1 MPLADTFRPNQ
12 LNEMV
17 GQQHLIGPNGILR
30 NMINQKTIQSV
41 IFYGPP
47 GTGKTTAAL
56 ILSKSA
62 AKPLY
67 KLNAVS
73 AGTQDIK
80 AIVEKEKNGCI
91 IYLDE
96 IQYFNKKQQQ
106 TLLPYIESGTI
117 TLIAATTEN
126 PYHNIY
132 KALLSRCMILE
143 FKALQAD
150 DIENRLRQIVKAEN
164 IENRFE
170 QNTLHF
176 IAQTASGDAR
186 SALNTLELTCAQHP
200 QGTISVENVKNLLPS
215 VMAAGF
221 DQDGDSHYQYV
232 SALQKSIRGSDPN
245 AAVFYLAKLLEG
257 GDILSPCRRLLVIAH
272 EDIGLG
278 NPNAAAFVMACV
290 EAAQQL
296 GMPEA
301 AKPLTNAVIYLAIS
315 RKCSTAETTY
325 NKVLEDIHAG
335 KGMIIPPYLRQA
347 HAHGYLY
354 PHNYP
359 NHWVPQQYLPDD
371 CAGHIYYTPGD
382 NPFEQ
387 EMARYWANI
396 MCRKP

>member
-80 AIVEKEKNGCI
+80 AIIEKEKDGCI

-106 TLLPYIESGTI
+106 TLLPYIESGAI

-143 FKALQAD
+143 FKALQAN
-150 DIENRLRQIVKAEN
+150 DIENRLRQIAKAEN

-170 QNTLHF
+170 ENTLHF

-186 SALNTLELTCAQHP
+186 SALNTLELTCAQYP
-200 QGTISVENVKNLLPS
+200 QGTISVKNVKDLLPS
-215 VMAAGF
+215 VMAVGF

-371 CAGHIYYTPGD
+371 CAGHIYYTPGN

>member
-80 AIVEKEKNGCI
+80 AIVEKEKDGCI

-106 TLLPYIESGTI
+106 TLLPYIESGAI

-186 SALNTLELTCAQHP
+186 SALNTLELTCAQYP

-215 VMAAGF
+215 VMAASF
-221 DQDGDSHYQYV
+221 DQNGDSHYQYV

>member
-106 TLLPYIESGTI
+106 TLLPYIESGAI

-186 SALNTLELTCAQHP
+186 SALNTLELTCAQYP
-200 QGTISVENVKNLLPS
+200 QGTISVENVKDLLPS

-371 CAGHIYYTPGD
+371 CAGHIYYTPDD

-396 MCRKP
+396 MCHKP

>member
-80 AIVEKEKNGCI
+80 AIVEKEKDGCI

-106 TLLPYIESGTI
+106 TLLPYIESGAI

-186 SALNTLELTCAQHP
+186 SALNTLELTCTQYS
-200 QGTISVENVKNLLPS
+200 QGTISIENVKDLLPS